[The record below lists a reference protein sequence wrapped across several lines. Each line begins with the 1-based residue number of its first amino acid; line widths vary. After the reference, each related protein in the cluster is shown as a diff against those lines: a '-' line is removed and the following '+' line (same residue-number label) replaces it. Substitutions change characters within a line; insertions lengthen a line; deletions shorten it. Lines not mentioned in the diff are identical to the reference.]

1 MTDELLPI
9 VSGTLLDTI
18 LITIG
23 SFDRC
28 IDRENNP
35 QVVASDLVAFLV
47 RHNVNPHMVVLSS
60 AQSFIL
66 INSDKAFYVTEF
78 LNKRH
83 PKATG
88 MFKVKQGRSKQDIPW
103 GCQS

>member
-9 VSGTLLDTI
+9 VSGMLLDTI

-23 SFDRC
+23 SFDRR
-28 IDRENNP
+28 IDSENNP
-35 QVVASDLVAFLV
+35 QVVASDLVAYLV

-60 AQSFIL
+60 AQSFVL

-78 LNKRH
+78 FDKRH
-83 PKATG
+83 PNTTG
-88 MFKVKQGRSKQDIPW
+88 MFGVRQGRSKQDMPW